1 MTGKDAKM
9 KMKQNN
15 TPASLPKWNRIIIT
29 AILSVIGI
37 AMCLPLIWMIS
48 TSFKVEA
55 DVFNFPIEWIPK
67 RSNGLKN
74 YKDVWFGQVPFAAY
88 YWNSIK
94 VTLLSVFFS
103 VLIGSLA
110 AYGFSRIDFPGR
122 DKLFLLYLATMA
134 IPEQVTLVPRFIL
147 FKYIGLFDTHLCL
160 ILNASFSV
168 LSVFMLRQF
177 MMTIPKELTDAAKI
191 DGAGHLC
198 TLFRIILPVAKP
210 SIATFAILKFVWT
223 WNDYQGPLV
232 FLTSPKLYTIQLG
245 VKMFSDAYGDFY
257 SLMMAAAVSAILPL
271 IIVFVFGQKYIIA
284 GLVSGSVKG

>member
-1 MTGKDAKM
+1 MKGKKKLLAGV
-9 KMKQNN
+9 
-15 TPASLPKWNRIIIT
+15 PPKGSRIFVT
-29 AILSVIGI
+29 VILALIGI
-37 AMCLPLIWMIS
+37 IMCSPLLWMIS
-48 TSFKVEA
+48 TSFKIEA
-55 DVFNFPIEWIPK
+55 DVFNFPIEWIPR
-67 RSNGLKN
+67 RSNGLQN
-74 YKDVWFGQVPFAAY
+74 YKDVWLGSVSFATY
-88 YWNSIK
+88 YINSIK
-94 VTLLSVFFS
+94 VTLISVIS
-103 VLIGSLA
+103 SILIGALA
-110 AYGFSRIDFPGR
+110 AYGFSRIEFPGR
-122 DKLFLLYLATMA
+122 DTLFLLYLATMA
-134 IPEQVTLVPRFIL
+134 IPEQVTLVPRFII
-147 FKYIGLFDTHLCL
+147 FKHMGLFDTHLCL

-271 IIVFVFGQKYIIA
+271 ILVFIFGQKYIIA